1 MCANITFFWGEK
13 MVAIAN
19 AQSNGKIEDILDMN
33 MRILVVD
40 DSSTM
45 RRIIKTAL
53 KDIGLKNIV
62 TANDGDVAWETLQG
76 DTVDLVLSDHKMP
89 NMSGEEFLKLV
100 RGSEKY
106 KCLPFIMITAEGF
119 RENVMAAVKLGV
131 SNYIVKPFSPIQLL
145 EKILKVFTV
154 QKC

>member
-1 MCANITFFWGEK
+1 
-13 MVAIAN
+13 MVATKK
-19 AQSNGKIEDILDMN
+19 AQVVERIEDVLDMN

-53 KDIGLKNIV
+53 KDIGLRNVV
-62 TANDGDVAWETLQG
+62 TADDGDVAWETLQAEG
-76 DTVDLVLSDHKMP
+76 DRVDLILSDHKMP
-89 NMSGEEFLKLV
+89 KMSGEEFLKLV
-100 RGSEKY
+100 RGSEKF

-131 SNYIVKPFSPIQLL
+131 SNYIVKPFSAKQLE
-145 EKILKVFTV
+145 EKIIKVSTV
-154 QKC
+154 ATTNCK

>member
-1 MCANITFFWGEK
+1 MAGTTIE
-13 MVAIAN
+13 
-19 AQSNGKIEDILDMN
+19 QHPGKIEDVLDMN
-33 MRILVVD
+33 IRILVVD

-62 TANDGDVAWETLQG
+62 TADDGDVAWKIVQG
-76 DTVDLVLSDHKMP
+76 DTIQLILSDHKMP

-100 RGSEKY
+100 RESEKY
-106 KCLPFIMITAEGF
+106 NSLPFIMITAEGF

-145 EKILKVFTV
+145 EKILKVFSV
-154 QKC
+154 AR